1 MTSFGKFQKKDRK
14 MMKNIKS
21 QLLFIGM
28 KLVLTMR
35 KFLIQKP
42 RKKLLKMKNGMAQL
56 ILLVLNL
63 LDGVVINIL
72 HTMVLSN

>member
-1 MTSFGKFQKKDRK
+1 MTSFGRFQKKDRK

-28 KLVLTMR
+28 KLVLMMR

-63 LDGVVINIL
+63 LDGVVISIL
-72 HTMVLSN
+72 HTMVLSD